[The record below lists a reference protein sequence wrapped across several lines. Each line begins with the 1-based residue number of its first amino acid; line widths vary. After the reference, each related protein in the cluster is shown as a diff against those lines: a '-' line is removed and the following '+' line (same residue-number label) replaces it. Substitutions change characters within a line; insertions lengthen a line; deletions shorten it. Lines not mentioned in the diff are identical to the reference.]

1 MLTEFQRRKVDRSF
15 RHFDVNADGFIDVRD
30 GGKLAQA
37 YINGLGPTDPFV
49 QLAVHERVEVYY
61 KQLARGL
68 DANKDGRISPT
79 EFRDIF
85 DREIVAPA
93 DGFHRYLRPL
103 VDVVFTCCD
112 MDGDGRI
119 DRREFVSMQKLLGT
133 ADVAAAA
140 AFRRLDTDGDGRISR
155 QEFAAAAQ
163 DYYTG
168 DDPDGLGA
176 ALFGEV

>member
-49 QLAVHERVEVYY
+49 QLAVHERVEIYY
-61 KQLARGL
+61 RQLARGL
-68 DANKDGRISPT
+68 DADKDGRISPA
-79 EFRDIF
+79 EFREVF
-85 DREIVAPA
+85 AHAIVAPA
-93 DGFHRYLRPL
+93 DGFGRYLQPL

-112 MDGDGRI
+112 DDGDGRI
-119 DRREFVSMQKLLGT
+119 DRREFLSLQKLLGT
-133 ADVAAAA
+133 TEVAAEQ
-140 AFRRLDTDGDGRISR
+140 AFRRLDSDGDGRISR
-155 QEFAAAAQ
+155 EEFAAAAR

-168 DDPDGLGA
+168 DDPEGPGT